1 MDIPADIKILP
12 FPLNTTYLVF
22 SNGEVY
28 DLERQRFLSN
38 NSLREGYIINSYRI
52 HGFDKKIYLQ
62 RNRVIAK
69 TFIPVVEDE
78 ALVVHHID
86 ENKLNN
92 SLDNLEWCTWKENLN
107 KGSLPQLRRVNISKR
122 VVCLTLDWNIVD
134 IFESQKKASEMTGV
148 STSNIS
154 HAIRNK
160 RPDGKKSRG
169 GRYYWIKVPDEY
181 KYMSKEELLTD
192 ETFLDI
198 ILSEKQDDSS
208 ESTIFNIANQEL

>member
-1 MDIPADIKILP
+1 MDISADIKILP

-38 NSLREGYIINSYRI
+38 NSLRGGYIINGYRI

-69 TFIPVVEDE
+69 TFMPVVEDE
-78 ALVVHHID
+78 ALVVHHRD

-181 KYMSKEELLTD
+181 KHMSKEELLTD